1 MKRREA
7 EAIIKSTVPGAV
19 RKAIAETKGA
29 KKKAAAPAPRESVY
43 DPGGYAAASVKA
55 AAGAM
60 APMMGPIPSSE
71 QIHEHG
77 GGVLG
82 FIRAK
87 RSIQRSDT

>member
-1 MKRREA
+1 MKLTRAQLSRM
-7 EAIIKSTVPGAV
+7 V
-19 RKAIAETKGA
+19 
-29 KKKAAAPAPRESVY
+29 AAAVAKAMAQPSVFKRKTSTPRENVF
-43 DPGGYAAASVKA
+43 DPGGFAAASVKA

-60 APMMGPIPSSE
+60 APMAGPIPSSE